1 MCCIWLFKG
10 IITLLKCKYMWNS
23 PLFQQ
28 YLDIAITDN
37 FSPYCRSE
45 IFTLLPPDSTSSV
58 LETWWRPWPLAPRAA
73 SCRDNSCHVPVLAG
87 PWPPLASAF
96 TRLLTSSYVSRR
108 WLRLC
113 VGVHGLKKASGSK
126 YLIQALWAVLHSH
139 CVKSAA
145 KLLFSAPSTLTCI
158 TVGGSAR
165 TIARSDSINPPA
177 VGRPLTWN
185 T

>member
-1 MCCIWLFKG
+1 MKFS
-10 IITLLKCKYMWNS
+10 IISTIPRYSYNW
-23 PLFQQ
+23 
-28 YLDIAITDN
+28 DN

-87 PWPPLASAF
+87 PWPPPASAF

-108 WLRLC
+108 WLRRLC

-126 YLIQALWAVLHSH
+126 YLNPGFMSENGLTFPLCQKCSKAS
-139 CVKSAA
+139 
-145 KLLFSAPSTLTCI
+145 LFS
-158 TVGGSAR
+158 TVD
-165 TIARSDSINPPA
+165 SDVHHSRRVSEND
-177 VGRPLTWN
+177 RKKWFN
-185 T
+185 